1 MAASVSLP
9 MAWISLGKLMLFL
22 GCLVYFAW
30 SGHKTRDQESH
41 TLWSVRLI
49 LVILITFA
57 LSLFWSKAPS
67 DIALMA
73 LIKHSKLLEVAM
85 LVMLIRNARE
95 ARLALLVFF
104 GSQAFLILSS
114 WIMAAGYRVPWA
126 TSNTL
131 VPEYK
136 NVVYSTYLDQTLI
149 FAAAAAVFWHLRHQ
163 WRKAP
168 WVAGLLAVSAIANN
182 LFLQV
187 GKTGYL
193 ASLMVLTLAVM
204 WEIPPKWR
212 ITALL
217 VFPVLMAG
225 LMYASSAK
233 FQSKVAQ
240 VMTESQSYSQ
250 QGDAVGSSGFRLNAW
265 HRSLQAMAE
274 QPLIGHGVGSWTL
287 TVKRIEGPQ
296 ATNVYGDGLT
306 SNPHQEFLLWGVEL
320 GVGGTLL
327 LILLVVALVRDAMQF
342 ETPLQRALISVVA
355 VMVLGCSFNSSLYD
369 ALIGDF
375 FCVTLG
381 LLLAL
386 GVRHQS
392 PACLPDTPAPQKVN
406 A

>member
-1 MAASVSLP
+1 

-30 SGHKTRDQESH
+30 SLGHKTRDPESH

-225 LMYASSAK
+225 LMYAGSAK

>member
-1 MAASVSLP
+1 

-30 SGHKTRDQESH
+30 SLGHKTRDPESH

-95 ARLALLVFF
+95 ARLAMLVFF

-131 VPEYK
+131 APEYK

-250 QGDAVGSSGFRLNAW
+250 QGDAVSSSGFRLNAW

-327 LILLVVALVRDAMQF
+327 LILLVVTLVRDAMQF

-386 GVRHQS
+386 GVRNQS